1 MKDATVVDVPDTFNI
16 QNIIAMIA
24 GVVLVGL
31 GTGVLFYETK
41 NMGVT
46 TYNVGLIS
54 YKNN

>member
-1 MKDATVVDVPDTFNI
+1 MKDATIVEVPDTFNI

-41 NMGVT
+41 
-46 TYNVGLIS
+46 
-54 YKNN
+54 KKKA